1 MFHLCTIQEISS
13 ILDHEF
19 KDRPEFAQS
28 IQDKTLELLDSL
40 HKHFES
46 EDKPQDILLTY
57 SNGGFWVYKN
67 VFIQGVWNCE
77 DSIWMYKV
85 EFFQSDCQSSE
96 GHYESYHWTVSS
108 TIHKVDWIT
117 DKKVWTLSASS

>member
-46 EDKPQDILLTY
+46 EEKPQDILLTY
-57 SNGGFWVYKN
+57 STNGGFWVYKN

-77 DSIWMYKV
+77 DSIWIYKV
-85 EFFQSDCQSSE
+85 EVFQPDCQAWE
-96 GHYESYHWTVSS
+96 GFYESYHWLFS
-108 TIHKVDWIT
+108 TAIHQVDWIT
-117 DKKVWTLSASS
+117 DQKDWTL